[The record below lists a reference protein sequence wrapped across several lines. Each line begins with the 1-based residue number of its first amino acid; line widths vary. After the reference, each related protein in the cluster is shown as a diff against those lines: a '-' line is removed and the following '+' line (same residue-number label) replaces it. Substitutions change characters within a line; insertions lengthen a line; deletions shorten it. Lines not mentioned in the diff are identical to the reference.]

1 MKTIYLGLLIAVS
14 MAAVSAQNYVE
25 NTPKQPGSKAKRIRR
40 ATLVAGCAASLVFD
54 TLSTRRAIVNGAV
67 ESNALLRSS
76 NGNVSWGRAIGL
88 KAGLCG
94 GSAVIQETHVFGL
107 WKTPAADW
115 AWTVANAGTASVYT
129 WAGFHNLNLAKDLP
143 IPTTSK

>member
-1 MKTIYLGLLIAVS
+1 VKTIYLSLLIAVS

-25 NTPKQPGSKAKRIRR
+25 NTPKQPGSKAKWIRR

-54 TLSTRRAIVNGAV
+54 TLSTRRAVANGAI
-67 ESNALLRSS
+67 ESNALLTGS

-94 GSAVIQETHVFGL
+94 GSAVIQETHSFGL

-115 AWTVANAGTASVYT
+115 AWTAANVGTASVYT
-129 WAGFHNLNLAKDLP
+129 WAGFHNFNLAKDLT
-143 IPTTSK
+143 ISTTSK